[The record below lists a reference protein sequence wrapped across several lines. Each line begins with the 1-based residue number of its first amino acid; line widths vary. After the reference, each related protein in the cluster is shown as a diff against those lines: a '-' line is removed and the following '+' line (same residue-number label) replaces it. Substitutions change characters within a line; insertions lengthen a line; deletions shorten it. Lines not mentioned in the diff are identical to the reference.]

1 MKKTIAFDMDDVLAA
16 NAEGFVAF
24 TNERWGTHLQ
34 PEDYEEHWAELW
46 GVDHEEY
53 TRRCDEFHGSGVIGA
68 YRHFDE
74 ATHTLEQLQKR
85 YRLVIVTSRR
95 RIIEKETLEWLD
107 RHFKGIFD
115 EIHFAGIWDN
125 HDKHAHRVTKGE
137 ICQQIGADYLVDD
150 QLKHCQAAAGAGLK
164 AVLYGNYGWNQTDTL
179 PKDVT
184 RAHNW
189 QEVLEY
195 FERTRS

>member
-24 TNERWGTHLQ
+24 TNKRWGTSLTTQ
-34 PEDYEEHWAELW
+34 DYDEHWAKLW

-53 TRRCDEFHGSGVIGA
+53 MRRNDEFHSSGAVA
-68 YRHFDE
+68 HYRHYDE
-74 ATHTLEQLQKR
+74 AAPVLTKFKES
-85 YRLVIVTSRR
+85 YRLVVVTSRR
-95 RIIEKETLEWLD
+95 RIIEKETHAWLD
-107 RHFKGIFD
+107 KHFNGIFD

-125 HDKHAHRVTKGE
+125 HDQQAHRVTKGE

-150 QLKHCQAAAGAGLK
+150 QLKHCMAAAGAGLQ
-164 AVLYGNYGWNQTDTL
+164 AVLYGDYSWNQTNTL

-189 QEVLEY
+189 QEVLDY
-195 FERTRS
+195 FERIRG